1 MYEKLGRLMG
11 RSYEETVQILVKS
24 LRNAESQIRIEIMKT
39 LEKVCS
45 GMGSAISNVHKDIF
59 KATKYCLTDRNMS
72 VRVASANCIIEMINH
87 ASFLYTTELESL
99 ASLCFRAF
107 DGSNYEVRCAVA
119 KLLGTLLAFT
129 QQCELTKKQMN
140 TSQKGQLKSVSLEEA
155 LGILMSG
162 FLRGGASFL
171 KGTGEIIKG
180 SSGVNRE
187 VRVGVTHSY
196 VMFVQ
201 FMGSVWFEKNL
212 NTFLVHI
219 LELVANPKAASSHVD
234 AVYSR
239 KCINFILKSVTGK
252 MLGEKAQTSACK
264 EIVQIISKKMRSIDF
279 SPENAKD
286 SNQETLF
293 SQHLLVCALQEL
305 GSLTMSLGTSI
316 QNLINDNSLNFIDT
330 IYSVLIHP
338 SCAARLA
345 AAWCLR
351 SICVACPNQIT
362 PLIDKLIE
370 VIEKQKSS
378 PEAIS
383 GYSSALAAVLGS
395 VRYSP
400 LGIPHT
406 KGKIIFNT
414 AEELLRSASQNSRM
428 SLHRTQAGWLL
439 IGAIMTL
446 GSSVVKGLLPR
457 LLLLWRNS
465 FPKST
470 KDLESEKARGDS
482 FTWQVTLDGRAGAL
496 SVMYSFLQNCND
508 LVTEDIIKKIF
519 SPIESA
525 LAMLV
530 K

>member
-24 LRNAESQIRIEIMKT
+24 LKNAESQTRIEIMKT

-59 KATKYCLTDRNMS
+59 KSAKYCLPDRNMS
-72 VRVASANCIIEMINH
+72 VRVAAAKCILEMINH
-87 ASFLYTTELESL
+87 AQFLYTTELESL
-99 ASLCFRAF
+99 AALCFRAF

-119 KLLGTLLAFT
+119 NLLGTLLAST
-129 QQCELTKKQMN
+129 QHSEIAKKQMN
-140 TSQKGQLKSVSLEEA
+140 TSSKNQLRIISLEEA

-162 FLRGGASFL
+162 FLRGGFSFL

-180 SSGVNRE
+180 SSGANRE

-196 VMFVQ
+196 VMFVKI
-201 FMGSVWFEKNL
+201 MGSVWYEKHL
-212 NTFLVHI
+212 STFFSHI

-239 KCINFILKSVTGK
+239 KCVNFILKSLNGK
-252 MLGEKAQTSACK
+252 MLGEKAQTTACK
-264 EIVQIISKKMRSIDF
+264 ELIQIISKKMKSIDF

-286 SNQETLF
+286 HNQETLF

-305 GSLTMSLGTSI
+305 GCLAMVLGTTM
-316 QNLINDNSLNFIDT
+316 QNLINDSTLNFIDT

-338 SCAARLA
+338 SSAARLA
-345 AAWCLR
+345 TAWCLR

-362 PLIDKLIE
+362 PLIEKLVDSIE
-370 VIEKQKSS
+370 NKKTST
-378 PEAIS
+378 EAIS
-383 GYSSALAAVLGS
+383 GYSSALAAVLAS
-395 VRYSP
+395 VKYSP

-406 KGKIIFNT
+406 KGKIVFNT

-482 FTWQVTLDGRAGAL
+482 FTWQVTLEGRAGAL
-496 SVMYSFLQNCND
+496 SVMYSFLLNCNILLND
-508 LVTEDIIKKIF
+508 EISKKMF
-519 SPIESA
+519 LSIESA